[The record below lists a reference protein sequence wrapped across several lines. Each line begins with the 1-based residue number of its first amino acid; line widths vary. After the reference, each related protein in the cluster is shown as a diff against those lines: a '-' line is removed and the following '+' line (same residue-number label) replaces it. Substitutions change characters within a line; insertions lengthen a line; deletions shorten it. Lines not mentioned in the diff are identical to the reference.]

1 MSLFE
6 KASRMKLRFDSSV
19 GMINAEDLWDVPLGT
34 LDEIAKSANRSLK
47 RDEEESFVVRKPK
60 SGPDQMFV
68 LGFEIVKYVIKVRLD
83 EAEAAL
89 HTKELQEKKQ
99 KIMALIAKKEDAA
112 FETVGIEE
120 LRAMLEEL

>member
-1 MSLFE
+1 
-6 KASRMKLRFDSSV
+6 MKLRFDSSV